1 MEKKT
6 LIFLIFLAS
15 LSFFSCDTYLDR
27 ELSTDLTYEQV
38 TKNYSYSRSRV
49 AGIYSRLRDGFQCID
64 GAMMA
69 SASDEAEHTLES
81 SAVQQFNFGSW
92 NAYSNPDDVW
102 GYYYKGIRDANLF
115 LKNCD
120 NIDLDIYKYDPDQQ
134 DVYRSRLSEINRW
147 KYEVRF
153 LRAFF
158 YFELVKRYGGVPII
172 LEAQESWEGDYSDMR
187 RNTLSQCI
195 NFIVN
200 ECDSAASI
208 LPATYS
214 SEDLGRA
221 TKIAALALKSRMLLY
236 AASDLFNTSSW
247 SEGYNNPELI
257 SLNNGD
263 RKRQWKNAADAAKE
277 TIDLAESN
285 GYSLSSNYA
294 SLFGPNTHINNEV
307 IFCKRNG
314 ASNSFE
320 KTNFPIGYDL
330 GNSGTTPSQNLVDSY
345 EMSNGKMIQE
355 LGSGYNPNDPYE
367 NRDPR
372 LKMTIITNMSRF
384 KDRNVEIWQGGKD
397 GPPIV
402 NSTKTGYY
410 LKKYVNED
418 LNLLTGQ
425 TSVHTWIIFR
435 LAEFYLN
442 YAEALNEYKP
452 GDPDIVK
459 YLNKVRS
466 RVQMPPLSENL
477 NQTQMREKIRNERRV
492 EFAFEDHRLWDLRR
506 WMQAETFLSFPL
518 RGMKI
523 TKNGNGLF
531 NYEVIIV
538 EPRLFQPKMYF
549 YPLPQNELQVGKGL
563 IQNPLW

>member
-1 MEKKT
+1 
-6 LIFLIFLAS
+6 
-15 LSFFSCDTYLDR
+15 
-27 ELSTDLTYEQV
+27 
-38 TKNYSYSRSRV
+38 
-49 AGIYSRLRDGFQCID
+49 
-64 GAMMA
+64 
-69 SASDEAEHTLES
+69 
-81 SAVQQFNFGSW
+81 
-92 NAYSNPDDVW
+92 
-102 GYYYKGIRDANLF
+102 
-115 LKNCD
+115 
-120 NIDLDIYKYDPDQQ
+120 
-134 DVYRSRLSEINRW
+134 
-147 KYEVRF
+147 
-153 LRAFF
+153 
-158 YFELVKRYGGVPII
+158 
-172 LEAQESWEGDYSDMR
+172 
-187 RNTLSQCI
+187 
-195 NFIVN
+195 
-200 ECDSAASI
+200 
-208 LPATYS
+208 
-214 SEDLGRA
+214 
-221 TKIAALALKSRMLLY
+221 MLLY